1 MNPNVVE
8 LPYSTVLDVLK
19 KQAEEIPDKVYLYF
33 ADKQWTYK
41 EFQEITNQVA
51 SSFHKLG
58 LKKGSHVAILLPN
71 SPEFLF
77 FWFGAMK
84 AGLVGVT
91 LNTVLKADE
100 LEFIL
105 NDCDATVLCTTPK
118 YRKMLEPSWGNIQ
131 KIKTVLFA
139 TEEGHSDYPNAV
151 LIKDFL
157 LSGDKTFSTEINPDD
172 SASMIYTTGTTGHPK
187 GVVLGHRNIMYNS
200 YVLQRYIDITK
211 EDKALCT
218 MPLFHVN
225 AQIISIMTSIQAGAS
240 VVLEEMFKPKIF
252 IQTLK
257 NFKCTTFSGVPAIYN
272 DLNERKEVDG
282 EDLSFLKACISSGD
296 FMPIEVCNKFE
307 QKFRLKI
314 IETYGLSEG
323 TCVSSFSPFNG
334 VRKVGSI
341 GLPIEGQEMAIWGN
355 DNKPLP
361 DGDTG
366 EIMISGPNMM
376 LGYYKNEEETK
387 KIFVNG
393 WMRTGDLGYRDKDGY
408 YFFVGRKKE
417 VIISGEESI
426 YPKEMEEVLYQNEDI
441 LECAIVGIPDKN
453 HGEALGAFIIPK
465 AGVTLTD
472 KDIKTY
478 LSQKISGHKF
488 PKIIEIVTELPKS
501 AIGKIQKNKIVED
514 YIGNLKLIPK
524 VDGHVNIQ
532 YKWVY
537 GTALAKFYNA
547 LRTEGKIYGIKCPKC
562 HGVQCPP
569 KSFCGICYVECTEY
583 VELPNVGVLELF
595 TTVYMEFPGQPR
607 KPPYTYGYIK
617 IDGSHTHI
625 YHIIEEIEEKDI
637 RVGMRVEPV
646 WEDPENR
653 KGTLYDIK
661 YFKPVGK

>member
-41 EFQEITNQVA
+41 EFEEITNQVA
-51 SSFHKLG
+51 SSFHRLG
-58 LKKGSHVAILLPN
+58 LKKGSHVTILLPN

-105 NDCDATVLCTTPK
+105 NDCDATVLCTTSK

-240 VVLEEMFKPKIF
+240 LVLEEMFKPKTF

-361 DGDTG
+361 DGETG
-366 EIMISGPNMM
+366 EIMISGPNLM

-426 YPKEMEEVLYQNEDI
+426 YPKEIEEVLYQNEDI
-441 LECAIVGIPDKN
+441 LECAIVGIPDKT

>member
-58 LKKGSHVAILLPN
+58 LKKGSHVAILLPD

-200 YVLQRYIDITK
+200 YVLQRYIDLKK

-240 VVLEEMFKPKIF
+240 VVLEEMFKPKTF

-257 NFKCTTFSGVPAIYN
+257 NFKCTTFSGVPANYN

-282 EDLSFLKACISSGD
+282 EDLSFLKACISGGD
-296 FMPIEVCNKFE
+296 FMPIKVYNKFE

-361 DGDTG
+361 DGETG
-366 EIMISGPNMM
+366 EIMISGPNLM

-426 YPKEMEEVLYQNEDI
+426 YPKEIEEVLYQNEDI
-441 LECAIVGIPDKN
+441 LECAIVGIPDKT

-478 LSQKISGHKF
+478 LSQKISRHKF

-583 VELPNVGVLELF
+583 VELPNMGVLELF

>member
-1 MNPNVVE
+1 
-8 LPYSTVLDVLK
+8 
-19 KQAEEIPDKVYLYF
+19 
-33 ADKQWTYK
+33 
-41 EFQEITNQVA
+41 
-51 SSFHKLG
+51 
-58 LKKGSHVAILLPN
+58 
-71 SPEFLF
+71 
-77 FWFGAMK
+77 
-84 AGLVGVT
+84 
-91 LNTVLKADE
+91 
-100 LEFIL
+100 
-105 NDCDATVLCTTPK
+105 
-118 YRKMLEPSWGNIQ
+118 
-131 KIKTVLFA
+131 
-139 TEEGHSDYPNAV
+139 
-151 LIKDFL
+151 
-157 LSGDKTFSTEINPDD
+157 
-172 SASMIYTTGTTGHPK
+172 
-187 GVVLGHRNIMYNS
+187 
-200 YVLQRYIDITK
+200 
-211 EDKALCT
+211 

-240 VVLEEMFKPKIF
+240 VVLEEMFKPKTF
-252 IQTLK
+252 IQALK
-257 NFKCTTFSGVPAIYN
+257 KFKCTTFSGVPSNYN

-282 EDLSFLKACISSGD
+282 EDLSYLKSCISGGD
-296 FMPIEVCNKFE
+296 FMPVEVHNKFE
-307 QKFRLKI
+307 QKCKVKI

-323 TCVSSFSPFNG
+323 NCVSSLNPFNG

-341 GLPIEGQEMAIWGN
+341 GIPIEGQEMAIWGN
-355 DNKPLP
+355 DNKPQP
-361 DGDTG
+361 DGEIG
-366 EIMISGPNMM
+366 EIMISGPNFM

-408 YFFVGRKKE
+408 YFFVGCKKE

-426 YPKEMEEVLYQNEDI
+426 YPKEIEEVLYQNEDI
-441 LECAIVGIPDKN
+441 LECAIVGIPDKT

>member
-8 LPYSTVLDVLK
+8 LPYTTVLDVLK

-51 SSFHKLG
+51 SSFHKLE
-58 LKKGSHVAILLPN
+58 LKKGSPVAILLPN

-91 LNTVLKADE
+91 LNTALKAEE
-100 LEFIL
+100 LEFII
-105 NDCDATVLCTTPK
+105 NDCDATVLCTTQK
-118 YRKMLEPSWGNIQ
+118 FRKILEPSWGNIQ
-131 KIKTVLFA
+131 NIKTVLFA
-139 TEEGHSDYPNAV
+139 SEEGHSDYPNAV

-157 LSGDKTFSTEINPDD
+157 LNGDKNFSTEINPYD
-172 SASMIYTTGTTGHPK
+172 SASMSYTYGSTDRLK

-200 YVLQRYIDITK
+200 YVLQRYIDLKK

-225 AQIISIMTSIQAGAS
+225 AQIISIMTSIQAGAG
-240 VVLEEMFKPKIF
+240 VVLEEIFKPKTF

-272 DLNERKEVDG
+272 DLNERKEVEG
-282 EDLSFLKACISSGD
+282 EDLSFLKVCISGGD
-296 FMPIEVCNKFE
+296 FMPVEVHNKFE
-307 QKFRLKI
+307 QKFKVKI

-323 TCVSSFSPFNG
+323 TCVSSLNPFNG
-334 VRKVGSI
+334 ARKIGSI
-341 GLPIEGQEMAIWGN
+341 GIPIEGQEMAIWGN
-355 DNKPLP
+355 DNKPQP
-361 DGDTG
+361 DGEIG
-366 EIMISGPNMM
+366 EIMISGPNLM

-387 KIFVNG
+387 KIFVDG

-417 VIISGEESI
+417 VIISGGENI
-426 YPKEMEEVLYQNEDI
+426 HPKEMEEILYKNEDI
-441 LECAIVGIPDKN
+441 LECAIVGIPDKT

-501 AIGKIQKNKIVED
+501 AIGKIQKDKIVED
-514 YIGNLKLIPK
+514 YIGNQKLIPK

>member
-200 YVLQRYIDITK
+200 YVLQRYIDLKK

-218 MPLFHVN
+218 MLLFHVN

-240 VVLEEMFKPKIF
+240 VVLEEMFKPKTF

-257 NFKCTTFSGVPAIYN
+257 NFKCTTFSGVPANYN
-272 DLNERKEVDG
+272 DLNERKELDG

-323 TCVSSFSPFNG
+323 TCVSSLNPFNG

-341 GLPIEGQEMAIWGN
+341 GIPIEGQEMAIWGN

-408 YFFVGRKKE
+408 YFFVGSKKE

-441 LECAIVGIPDKN
+441 LECAIVGIPDKT

>member
-200 YVLQRYIDITK
+200 YVLQRYIDLKK

-218 MPLFHVN
+218 MLLFHVN

-240 VVLEEMFKPKIF
+240 VVLEEMFKPKTF

-257 NFKCTTFSGVPAIYN
+257 NFKCTTFSGVPANYN
-272 DLNERKEVDG
+272 DLNERKELDG

>member
-105 NDCDATVLCTTPK
+105 NDCDATVLCTTSK

-139 TEEGHSDYPNAV
+139 SEEGHSDYPNAV

-200 YVLQRYIDITK
+200 YVLQRYIDLKK

-218 MPLFHVN
+218 MLLFHVN

-240 VVLEEMFKPKIF
+240 VVLEEMFKPKTF

-257 NFKCTTFSGVPAIYN
+257 NFKCTTFSGVPANYN

-426 YPKEMEEVLYQNEDI
+426 YPKEIEEVLYQNEDI
-441 LECAIVGIPDKN
+441 LECAIVGIPDKT

>member
-100 LEFIL
+100 LEFII

-139 TEEGHSDYPNAV
+139 TEEGHSDYPNTV

-157 LSGDKTFSTEINPDD
+157 LSGDKDFSTEINPYD

-200 YVLQRYIDITK
+200 YVLQKNIDITK

-240 VVLEEMFKPKIF
+240 VVLEEMFKPKTF

-282 EDLSFLKACISSGD
+282 EDLSFLKVCTSGGD

-307 QKFRLKI
+307 QKFKVKI

-361 DGDTG
+361 DGETG
-366 EIMISGPNMM
+366 EIMISGPNLM

-441 LECAIVGIPDKN
+441 LECAIVGIPDKT

-501 AIGKIQKNKIVED
+501 AVCKIQKNKIVED

-661 YFKPVGK
+661 YFKPVGN